1 MSLDCSTTLADPCYS
16 YSYANCSYSTTKDNE
31 KITNMGEKTT
41 NISVRIPDE
50 YRKRLQLQADKKGIS
65 FNAHILR
72 VLEIH
77 LMSSGFGPPSLTSSS
92 GRLFQIRFEPY
103 VDNVDE
109 TTWAFFIDEPK
120 FEKERAYYLI
130 GIGRT
135 VLRDWQVKDKATVSK
150 EVGLALLAFYN
161 RSGMEI
167 DRLVFD
173 QYPGPD
179 NDGRRVLQV
188 AEVPETL
195 EQFLDLLMTDK
206 WTDKHVQQSD
216 KSQDIRRGRPESA
229 LYR

>member
-1 MSLDCSTTLADPCYS
+1 
-16 YSYANCSYSTTKDNE
+16 
-31 KITNMGEKTT
+31 MGEDKQKTT
-41 NISVRIPDE
+41 NISLRIPDD
-50 YRKRLQLQADKKGIS
+50 YRKRLQLQADKKSIS
-65 FNAHILR
+65 FNAHVLR

-77 LMSSGFGPPSLTSSS
+77 MMSSGFGPTSVTSTS
-92 GRLFQIRFEPY
+92 GRLFEIRSEPY

-109 TTWAFFIDEPK
+109 TTWAFFVDEPK
-120 FEKERAYYLI
+120 FEKERAYYFI

-135 VLRDWQVKDKATVSK
+135 ILRDWQVKDKSTVSK
-150 EVGLALLAFYN
+150 EVGLALLNYYN
-161 RSGMEI
+161 RRGLEI
-167 DRLVFD
+167 DRLAWT

-206 WTDKHVQQSD
+206 WTDKYLEPTD
-216 KSQDIRRGRPESA
+216 KSQDIRRGRQESA

>member
-1 MSLDCSTTLADPCYS
+1 MTEDKQKSTNVS
-16 YSYANCSYSTTKDNE
+16 
-31 KITNMGEKTT
+31 I
-41 NISVRIPDE
+41 RIPEE
-50 YRKRLQLQADKKGIS
+50 YRKRLQLQADKKNMS
-65 FNAHILR
+65 FNAHIMR

-77 LMSSGFGPPSLTSSS
+77 LMSSGFGPTSLTSNS
-92 GRLFQIRFEPY
+92 GRLFQIRYEPY
-103 VDNVDE
+103 LDTVDE
-109 TTWAFFIDEPK
+109 TTLAFFIDEPK

-135 VLRDWQVKDKATVSK
+135 ILRDWQVKDKLTVAK
-150 EVGLALLAFYN
+150 EVGLALLSFYN
-161 RSGMEI
+161 RQGMEI
-167 DRLVFD
+167 DRLLWN

-195 EQFLDLLMTDK
+195 EQFLDLLMAGT
-206 WTDKHVQQSD
+206 WTDKFVTTED

>member
-1 MSLDCSTTLADPCYS
+1 
-16 YSYANCSYSTTKDNE
+16 
-31 KITNMGEKTT
+31 MGEDKLKTS
-41 NISVRIPDE
+41 NISIRIPDD

-65 FNAHILR
+65 FNAHVLR

-77 LMSSGFGPPSLTSSS
+77 LMSSGFGPSSLTSSS

-103 VDNVDE
+103 LDNVDE

-135 VLRDWQVKDKATVSK
+135 VLRDWQVKDKSTVSK
-150 EVGLALLAFYN
+150 EVGLALLSFYN
-161 RSGMEI
+161 RQGLEI
-167 DRLVFD
+167 DRLDFN

-195 EQFLDLLMTDK
+195 EQFLDQLNQDK
-206 WTDKHVQQSD
+206 WKDKFVEQSD
-216 KSQDIRRGRPESA
+216 RSQDIRRGRPEST